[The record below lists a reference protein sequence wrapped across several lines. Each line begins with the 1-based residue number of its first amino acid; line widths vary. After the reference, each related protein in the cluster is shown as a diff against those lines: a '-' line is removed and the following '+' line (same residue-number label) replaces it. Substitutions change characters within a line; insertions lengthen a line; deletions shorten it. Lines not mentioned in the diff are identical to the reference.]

1 MTTHPT
7 ISAVRGAICVPSDEP
22 HLISVAAQKL
32 WSTLLKTNGL
42 DEGMVASLL
51 ITQTSD
57 LVSLNP
63 ATGLRR
69 GGYCAAVP
77 LFCMPELEIAG
88 MMQRVI
94 RMLVT
99 TNRYIEDLKPV
110 FLDGAERL
118 RPDLFHPT

>member
-1 MTTHPT
+1 LNTHPT
-7 ISAVRGAICVPSDEP
+7 ISAVRGAICVASDDPS
-22 HLISVAAQKL
+22 LISAAAQKL
-32 WSTLLKTNGL
+32 WSTLLAVNGL
-42 DEGMVASLL
+42 EEGMVASLL
-51 ITQTSD
+51 ITQTGD

-69 GGYCAAVP
+69 GRYCASVP

-88 MMQRVI
+88 MMERVI

-99 TNRYIEDLKPV
+99 CNCYIEGLKPV

-118 RPDLFHPT
+118 GPDLFPQS

>member
-1 MTTHPT
+1 MNTPT
-7 ISAVRGAICVPSDEP
+7 ISAVRGAICVANDEP
-22 HLISVAAQKL
+22 ALIASAAQTL
-32 WSTLLKTNGL
+32 FRTLLKSNGI
-42 DEGMVASLL
+42 DETMVASLL

-57 LVSLNP
+57 LTTLNP

-69 GGYCAAVP
+69 GGYCANVP

-88 MMQRVI
+88 MMERVI

-99 TNRYIEDLKPV
+99 TNCYVEHLKPV

-118 RPDLFHPT
+118 RPDLFPAS